1 MLGNPTMET
10 RTEKPGFGGFFYRLC
25 CVPHIHTIAGPT
37 KEKEPGGALGIQA
50 PFNHLD
56 RKTYA
61 VTFARLQKR
70 MS

>member
-1 MLGNPTMET
+1 MET